1 MFFDAATQAAAA
13 ESAKD
18 VAETSKNS
26 VFDTLNQLSIGSL
39 SLSGIL
45 SAILIFVIC
54 LIVIKIVT
62 GVVNKALA
70 KSKKMDKTLQGFVSS
85 SVKAVL
91 WAIAVII
98 VANAVG
104 INTSSLV
111 ALVSVVGL
119 ALSLSVQNVLSNLF
133 SGLTLLIT
141 KPFQAGD
148 FVEIAGKS
156 GLVKTLGLF
165 YTQLDTLDNVAVSI
179 PNADVT
185 GASISNYSHEPLRR
199 VDRTFT
205 TSYECTTEEV
215 KAAIFD
221 AIARDERILADPA
234 PFVRLIDYKGSTVE
248 YVVRVWCKSAD
259 YWDVYF
265 NLNENVRESF
275 AAKGVKFSYEHVNVH
290 IVEK

>member
-1 MFFDAATQAAAA
+1 MSEFLAT
-13 ESAKD
+13 
-18 VAETSKNS
+18 
-26 VFDTLNQLSIGSL
+26 LGIGSASAL
-39 SLSGIL
+39 L
-45 SAILIFVIC
+45 SAVVTLVIC
-54 LIVIKIVT
+54 IIAIKLLMK
-62 GVVNKALA
+62 VVDRVLNKST
-70 KSKKMDKTLQGFVSS
+70 KIDGTLKGFVRS
-85 SVKAVL
+85 AANILL
-91 WAIAVII
+91 WILAVII
-98 VANAVG
+98 VANALG

-119 ALSLSVQNVLSNLF
+119 ALSLSVQNILSNLF

-141 KPFQAGD
+141 KPFAAGD
-148 FVEIAGKS
+148 FVEVGGKT
-156 GLVKTLGLF
+156 GLVKTIGLF
-165 YTQLDTLDNVAVSI
+165 YTQLDTLDNIAVSI
-179 PNADVT
+179 PNSDVT
-185 GASISNYSHEPLRR
+185 AAAVNNYSREELRR

-205 TSYECTTEEV
+205 TSYECSTDEV
-215 KAAIFD
+215 KAAIND
-221 AIARDERILADPA
+221 AIAKDERILSDPA